1 MYYIGSSLQE
11 IKNKLKSYMI
21 NLNILLVL
29 MLSKSYLD
37 DINFNN

>member
-11 IKNKLKSYMI
+11 IKNKLKNYMI